1 MSDTKPPCFGIPE
14 ECMPRDENGI
24 IQPRDRCRVCT
35 YLREC
40 LKAAIAASGGTERVR
55 AASGGENP
63 PKREERSGVVGAI
76 RRWSARKSASRR
88 GESR

>member
-1 MSDTKPPCFGIPE
+1 MSDTKPACFGIPE

-63 PKREERSGVVGAI
+63 PKREEPSGVVRAI

>member
-1 MSDTKPPCFGIPE
+1 MSDTKPRCFGIPE

-24 IQPRDRCRVCT
+24 IQPRDRCRVCS

-40 LKAAIAASGGTERVR
+40 LKAAIAASGGTEQVR
-55 AASGGENP
+55 AAGGGGSP
-63 PKREERSGVVGAI
+63 PIRVEPSGVVGAI

>member
-55 AASGGENP
+55 AAGGGESP
-63 PKREERSGVVGAI
+63 PKREEPSGVVGAI